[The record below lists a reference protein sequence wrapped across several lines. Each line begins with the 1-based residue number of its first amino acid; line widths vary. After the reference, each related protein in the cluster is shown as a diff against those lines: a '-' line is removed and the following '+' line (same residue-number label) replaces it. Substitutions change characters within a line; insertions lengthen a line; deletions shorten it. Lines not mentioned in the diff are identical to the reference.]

1 MLMREMPQK
10 KKLTV
15 ALRRGGK
22 PEAPRTTIGLKRTT
36 KDRLDN
42 SKSPGQSYDGFIRQL
57 VDLWDRI
64 DRERF

>member
-1 MLMREMPQK
+1 MI
-10 KKLTV
+10 
-15 ALRRGGK
+15 LRRTVK
-22 PEAPRTTIGLKRTT
+22 RETSRTTIGLRRTT
-36 KDRLDN
+36 KDRLDH